1 MTENMKKAN
10 LIVGYMIMMD
20 LPMSANLVFIIRR
33 RFTVPQKAYEG
44 GHKPTFLSGA
54 CCYRSELSLLSL
66 IYDNSSEP
74 INRRRSKSM
83 YTWKVILQNS

>member
-10 LIVGYMIMMD
+10 LIVGYMVAIN
-20 LPMSANLVFIIRR
+20 LPMSANSVFIIRR

-44 GHKPTFLSGA
+44 GHKSISFSGAA

-66 IYDNSSEP
+66 IYD
-74 INRRRSKSM
+74 
-83 YTWKVILQNS
+83 TV